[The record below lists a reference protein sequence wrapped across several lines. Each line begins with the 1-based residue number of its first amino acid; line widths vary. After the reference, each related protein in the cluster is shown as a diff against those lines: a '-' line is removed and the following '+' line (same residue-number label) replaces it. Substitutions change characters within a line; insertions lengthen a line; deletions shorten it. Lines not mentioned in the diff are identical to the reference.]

1 MVEENW
7 VCGCGRKGGARGFDV
22 RFGVKPRNFGSEG
35 VWGGGRVVSEGEVG
49 AG

>member
-1 MVEENW
+1 MVEENR
-7 VCGCGRKGGARGFDV
+7 VCGCGRKGGDRGFDV
-22 RFGVKPRNFGSEG
+22 RFGVKPRNFGSDG